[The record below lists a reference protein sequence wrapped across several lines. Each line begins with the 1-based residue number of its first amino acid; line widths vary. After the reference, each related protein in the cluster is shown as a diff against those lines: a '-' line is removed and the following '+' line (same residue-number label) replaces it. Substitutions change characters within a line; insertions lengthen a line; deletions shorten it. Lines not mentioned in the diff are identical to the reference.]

1 MTRRE
6 SLFALLTP
14 AFLPRFLRAEAVNLT
29 GTWDLDIEQS
39 DWGNKDKPVSAHV
52 EIQHSEPALRY
63 EGAIVTGTEGESRRF
78 EFDGAVDGKE
88 RAITGGNMVVRRVDD
103 RTITSEYKS
112 ADGRTVETTRTTIS
126 EDGKRLTR
134 RVHAQGPTGTFAW
147 TEVYKRR

>member
-1 MTRRE
+1 
-6 SLFALLTP
+6 
-14 AFLPRFLRAEAVNLT
+14 
-29 GTWDLDIEQS
+29 
-39 DWGNKDKPVSAHV
+39 
-52 EIQHSEPALRY
+52 LRY